1 MAIIK
6 SLLDTDF
13 NKLTMAQAVLHQ
25 YPAVTVRYKFQCRN
39 KKKITQI
46 DEINEE
52 IDHLCSLKFTE
63 DEVSYLSTI
72 PFFKADFIEYLRL
85 FQLNRKYIDAS
96 LNKKD
101 ELVLEIQGPW
111 ISTIL
116 FEVPV
121 LAIISEIYSR
131 DKSNSMD
138 EKPGDGK
145 ALKVGTERLRK
156 KVTYLTDLLKT
167 GQIPNYKFA
176 DLGTRRRFSRKWQ
189 AKVIETLRSKF
200 RPHIFVGTS
209 NVYFAKE
216 YKLKPIGT
224 MSHEWLQGHQ
234 QLGSR
239 FADSQKAALES
250 WVREYRGD
258 LGIVLSDIF
267 GFKAFLRDFDLYFA
281 KLFDGCRHDSGDSVS
296 WCVKLIEHYDKLGID
311 PLTKSAV
318 FTDSLN
324 FEKSVELHQTF
335 YEMINMSFGIGT
347 FLTNDMGFTPA
358 EIVIKMVECNDQPVA
373 KISDSEGKGMCEDP
387 EFVAYLKKVYQIQ

>member
-13 NKLTMAQAVLHQ
+13 YKLTMAQAVLHQ
-25 YPAVTVRYKFQCRN
+25 YPAVTVRYKFKCRN
-39 KKKITQI
+39 KKEITQI

-52 IDHLCSLKFTE
+52 IDHLCSLKLTE
-63 DEVSYLSTI
+63 EEIGYLSTI

-85 FQLNRKYIDAS
+85 FQLNRKYIDVS
-96 LNKKD
+96 RDKKD
-101 ELVLEIQGPW
+101 TFKLEIQGPW

-131 DKSNSMD
+131 EKSKSLD
-138 EKPGDGK
+138 EKHGDGK
-145 ALKVGTERLRK
+145 ALKVGNDRLRK

-176 DLGTRRRFSRKWQ
+176 DLGTRRRFSRKWH

-250 WVREYRGD
+250 WVKEYRGD

-267 GFKAFLRDFDLYFA
+267 GFQAFLRDFDLYFA

-318 FTDSLN
+318 FSDGLN

-358 EIVIKMVECNDQPVA
+358 ENVIKMVECNGQPVA

-387 EFVAYLKKVYQIQ
+387 EFVAYLKKVYQI